1 MKPKQYD
8 FSGWATV
15 NNIRCSDGRTILR
28 DAFAHQNG
36 MEVPLVWG
44 HVHDDPENTIGKAY
58 LENRPEGVYTY
69 ASFNS
74 GKKAAAAKIA
84 LEHGDINSLSIFA
97 NHLKQDDKRNVMHGD
112 IKEVSLVLSGANP
125 GAVIDFVLA
134 HSDDNEEDETSAII
148 YNPIETIEVVSH
160 SDDETQ
166 PTEETLEHSEN
177 DKEEKSVAEEKKEGG
192 EITLGDAFDAVL
204 NKLTKEEQ
212 DVVLAVIGLAADS
225 GSAAQ
230 SDEGGENL
238 AHEDEENNNPE
249 ENNNSNEEDE
259 TTMKHNAFDEQNGV
273 KKNDAATLSHD
284 DLTKVFAE
292 AKRRGSLKDA
302 VNHADEYLAHSIEW
316 DPQEYSEN
324 PLYPDPKAVGAP
336 ATIDRNQEWVSK
348 FMNACRKVPFSRVK
362 MLAFDITEDEARAKG
377 YVTGAKK
384 VEEVIKVLKRHT
396 DPQTIYKLQK
406 MDRDDLLDITDFNV
420 VAYLK
425 GEMRVKLDEE
435 QAVAALLGD
444 GRSDL
449 SPDKIKEDCVRPIWT
464 DDDIFTIKASIER
477 TESDT
482 NTTMLKKFR
491 EAAIKAR
498 KNYKGSGNP
507 ILFTTED
514 MLADLLLMDDGI
526 GHPLYKD
533 ESEVARAFRVSSIVT
548 VPQMEGRERTEESTK
563 FTLLGI
569 IVNPADYT
577 WGNNRG
583 GEPTM
588 FDDFDIDYNK
598 YTYLIETRKSGALT
612 TPYSAITI
620 ELEETIE

>member
-69 ASFNS
+69 GSFNS
-74 GKKAAAAKIA
+74 GKKAEAAKIA
-84 LEHGDINSLSIFA
+84 LAHGDINSLSIFA

-134 HSDDNEEDETSAII
+134 HGDDNDDETSAII
-148 YNPIETIEVVSH
+148 YNPIENIEVVSH

-166 PTEETLEHSEN
+166 PTEETLEHAEN
-177 DKEEKSVAEEKKEGG
+177 DKEDKTVADEKKEGG
-192 EITLGDAFDAVL
+192 EVTLGDAFDAVL
-204 NKLTKEEQ
+204 NKLSKEEQ

-230 SDEGGENL
+230 SDENGENL
-238 AHEDEENNNPE
+238 AHEDD
-249 ENNNSNEEDE
+249 ENNNSNEEDDS
-259 TTMKHNAFDEQNGV
+259 TMKHNAFDEQNGV
-273 KKNDAATLSHD
+273 KKPNSATTLSHD
-284 DLTKVFAE
+284 DLVKVFAE
-292 AKRRGSLKDA
+292 AKRCGSLRDA
-302 VNHADEYLAHSIEW
+302 VNNAESYLSHSIEW
-316 DPQEYSEN
+316 DTETYGEQN
-324 PLYPDPKAVGAP
+324 PLFPDPKAIGAP
-336 ATIDRNQEWVSK
+336 VTIDRNQEWVSI
-348 FMNACRKVPFSRVK
+348 FMNATRKVPFSRVK
-362 MLAFDITEDEARAKG
+362 MLAFDITADEARAKG
-377 YVTGAKK
+377 YVKGNQKL
-384 VEEVIKVLKRHT
+384 EEVIKVLKRHT

-435 QAVAALLGD
+435 QAVAALIGD

-464 DDDIFTIKASIER
+464 DNEIFTIKTSITREA
-477 TESDT
+477 SDT

-526 GHPLYKD
+526 GHALYKD
-533 ESEVARAFRVSSIVT
+533 ESEVARAFRVSRIVT
-548 VPQMEGRERTEESTK
+548 VPQMEGKTRTEDGST
-563 FTLLGI
+563 FTLQGI

-612 TPYSAITI
+612 TPYSAIVV
-620 ELEETIE
+620 ELETANG